1 MYDILIQY
9 FCVLKN
15 DHHRKSGYH
24 LSRYRIITILLA
36 VFSMLNFTFLWY
48 LFYSWKFVHLNS
60 LHLFCL
66 LSSPPIPLA
75 ITNLFSVST
84 SLFLFFVCFVSD
96 STYKW
101 NYMVYAFLWLIS
113 LKVIP
118 SRSIHVVANANISF
132 LLVAE

>member
-1 MYDILIQY
+1 MIQY
-9 FCVLKN
+9 FLYIKN

-24 LSRYRIITILLA
+24 LSPYRIITILLI
-36 VFSMLNFTFLWY
+36 VFSMPNFTFLWY
-48 LFYSWKFVHLNS
+48 LFYSWKLIHLNS
-60 LHLFCL
+60 VHLFCL
-66 LSSPPIPLA
+66 FFSPPISLA
-75 ITNLFSVST
+75 VTNLFSVST

-101 NYMVYAFLWLIS
+101 DYMVFAFLWLIS
-113 LKVIP
+113 LKVMP